1 MSKPK
6 YMNFT
11 REEYELF
18 LQNASSFQ
26 EVLEQMEYGRP
37 RNLNT
42 ILAVKDYC
50 YKELKIPYK
59 EIPDLSEREEIRC
72 TCCKQIKPKTDFY
85 FSNGKLAQSACKMCV
100 RKREKDKYKA
110 HKSELNS
117 YKREHKCAKCGYDKF
132 YAIDFHH
139 LNPSVKDFTIASNP
153 RKSMKSLMTELD
165 KCIPLCSNCHR
176 EFHYLEREKN
186 ITIQEYL
193 EAYPSGDGGS
203 LLNCQA
209 E

>member
-11 REEYELF
+11 REKYELF
-18 LQNASSFQ
+18 IQNASSFQ
-26 EVLEQMEYGRP
+26 EVLEQMDYGRP

-42 ILAVKDYC
+42 ISAIKNYC

-59 EIPDLSEREEIRC
+59 EMPDLNEREEIRC

-85 FSNGKLAQSACKMCV
+85 FSNGKLAQSACKTCV
-100 RKREKDKYKA
+100 REREKNKYKA
-110 HKSELNS
+110 HKNELNS
-117 YKREHKCAKCGYDKF
+117 YKEEHKCAKCGYNKF

-139 LNPSVKDFTIASNP
+139 LDPSIKDFTIASNP
-153 RKSMKSLMTELD
+153 RKSMKSLMSELD

-186 ITIQEYL
+186 ISILEYL
-193 EAYPSGDGGS
+193 EAYPSGEGGS